1 MYKYVFRR
9 IYQLIIVFF
18 LFLVTSYVLFDSI
31 PGNAFQSLLLNPELP
46 REAYDLVIQLY
57 GLDKPLYDQQNQ
69 LNNDLPWVWRPFRQ
83 QYILETLFY
92 HL

>member
-31 PGNAFQSLLLNPELP
+31 PGNAFQSLLLTFDK
-46 REAYDLVIQLY
+46 RENKADPITIAVRSVSVVAPSSSER
-57 GLDKPLYDQQNQ
+57 PLAKEISKSFTSKEN
-69 LNNDLPWVWRPFRQ
+69 
-83 QYILETLFY
+83 LF
-92 HL
+92 

>member
-1 MYKYVFRR
+1 MYNLMTGEQSPVILLALWEIMYKYVLRR

-46 REAYDLVIQLY
+46 REAYDIVIQLY
-57 GLDKPLYDQQNQ
+57 GLDKPLY
-69 LNNDLPWVWRPFRQ
+69 
-83 QYILETLFY
+83 EE
-92 HL
+92 